1 MFSRFSLAGQTH
13 TTFAPLELVQAVS
26 ESAFDLISCDL
37 PSFARAIRVLR
48 PHAAM
53 LAPVQPTLA
62 EDLVPISGSKQP
74 ARILRRPEAPSRR
87 WRSSQ

>member
-26 ESAFDLISCDL
+26 ESAFDLLSCDL
-37 PSFARAIRVLR
+37 PSFARAGRVLR
-48 PHAAM
+48 PHTAM

-62 EDLVPISGSKQP
+62 EDLAPISGSKQP
-74 ARILRRPEAPSRR
+74 ARVLRGPEALSRR